1 METNSEKYMD
11 DELSLSEIFKFLW
24 SAKTKIIILI
34 TILVLAYMALIVN
47 RYRSISEVTYS
58 QEIYFKF
65 PGVEDSKLPNGDIF
79 GINDILSPSVLEE
92 VISNLGLGEDLSLS
106 ELSNSI
112 NIYPFS
118 ASRGFIIDKYTDILE
133 DKTTDALI
141 KREAQALMESE
152 LDITSRRAAK
162 LTIVLSHEFSG
173 QKAKQ
178 ILTEIPKTW
187 AKQAVEMKG
196 VGNLELKILSS
207 DVINQTVAIENNIDE
222 FKRSWGYLTTLK
234 KQIRDAMSANTI
246 GYVRDT
252 NTTYRLQDAVHLLND
267 IEQRLI
273 ISPTHWERESRS
285 SRKLNVPLYSPA
297 LFDESVIDGL
307 DYLIAIDLVKQRINL
322 VEDNVNVLLKHPA
335 SHLAVDSVTKLGLE
349 DIKKL
354 TQDLEEYELQN
365 IQAPLLQLGI
375 SKNPDRVEMYYN
387 FRVNKLERKLKE
399 IQSMISALEEAEVR
413 YLSGDIKSAN
423 NSSNRTQGAP
433 SAATMM
439 PQFGDAFIDKII
451 SLSQKSDDVG
461 FRQNLSGQ
469 TIELSKTAVLLASEI
484 SQLNEYLVLFNASDY
499 KSVSVQD
506 KQRKENFEA
515 ETSTLTI
522 KALNKTKLYAQATN
536 NIAQNLKFSE
546 SIFNIITVS
555 EFKPSGSDYYLQQNS
570 PTSELTLQFING
582 DLSDIATLTSNIFEK
597 SAVQFLGKQD
607 YLFSYDGEASKLAVP
622 LMTQRDLL
630 VLVLLVFLGGFI
642 GLVWQMIRRFSN
654 APKLAEL

>member
-11 DELSLSEIFKFLW
+11 DELSLSEMFKFLW

-133 DKTTDALI
+133 DQTTDALI

-152 LDITSRRAAK
+152 LNITSRRAAK
-162 LTIVLSHEFSG
+162 LTIVLPHDFSG

-187 AKQAVEMKG
+187 AKQTIDIKG
-196 VGNLELKILSS
+196 AGQQDLEILTSNI
-207 DVINQTVAIENNIDE
+207 INQLPTTENNVDE
-222 FKRSWGYLTTLK
+222 FKKSWGHLITLK
-234 KQIRDAMSANTI
+234 RQVSEALDANTI
-246 GYVRDT
+246 SFVRDT
-252 NTTYRLQDAVHLLND
+252 ATNYTLHDAVHLLNN
-267 IEQRLI
+267 IEQRLVT
-273 ISPTHWERESRS
+273 SPNHWSTDSKR
-285 SRKLNVPLYSPA
+285 SRKLNVALYSPA
-297 LFDESVIDGL
+297 LFDESVIEGL

-322 VEDNVNVLLKHPA
+322 VKDNVNVLLQHPSA
-335 SHLAVDSVTKLGLE
+335 HLAVDAKTNLALE

-354 TQDLEEYELQN
+354 TEDLEEYELQN

-375 SKNPDRVEMYYN
+375 SKNPERVELYYT
-387 FRVNKLERKLKE
+387 FRVNKLERELKE
-399 IQSMISALEEAEVR
+399 IQSMISTLEEAEVR
-413 YLSGDIKSAN
+413 YLSGNTKRSNSN
-423 NSSNRTQGAP
+423 NQAQNIPNAT
-433 SAATMM
+433 TMM
-439 PQFGDAFIDKII
+439 PQFGDGFIDKII

-461 FRQNLSGQ
+461 FRQNLNSQ
-469 TIELSKTAVLLASEI
+469 AIELSKREVRLTSEM
-484 SQLNEYLVLFNASDY
+484 SQLREYLALFNASNV
-499 KSVSVQD
+499 KSSAAED
-506 KQRKENFEA
+506 KRIKTKFEA
-515 ETSTLTI
+515 ETSVLTLS
-522 KALNKTKLYAQATN
+522 ALNKTQLYAQATN
-536 NIAQNLKFSE
+536 NIARAIRFSE
-546 SIFNIITVS
+546 IIFNIIS
-555 EFKPSGSDYYLQQNS
+555 ESDLKPSNSDYYLETNS
-570 PTSELTLQFING
+570 AKPQLSLQAINR
-582 DLSDIATLTSNIFEK
+582 DLSGIATMAKNIFEK
-597 SAVQFLGKQD
+597 SSAQFLGKQD
-607 YLFSYDGEASKLAVP
+607 YLFSYDGEAYKLAVP